1 MSPITMS
8 KHAEIDIEVELN
20 EVEEALVKAQGYLEK
35 AKANKG
41 DAKFF
46 DLEFGVLSPVYH
58 DFQKRL
64 ARYGV
69 KAYHNLPPF
78 EA

>member
-1 MSPITMS
+1 MSPINMS
-8 KHAEIDIEVELN
+8 KHTEVDIEVDLKA
-20 EVEEALVKAQGYLEK
+20 VEEALVKAQGYLKK
-35 AKANKG
+35 AHANKG
-41 DAKFF
+41 DGKFF

>member
-1 MSPITMS
+1 MS
-8 KHAEIDIEVELN
+8 KHTKVDIEAELKA
-20 EVEEALVKAQGYLEK
+20 VEEALVKAQSYLEK

-41 DAKFF
+41 DGKFL

-78 EA
+78 AA